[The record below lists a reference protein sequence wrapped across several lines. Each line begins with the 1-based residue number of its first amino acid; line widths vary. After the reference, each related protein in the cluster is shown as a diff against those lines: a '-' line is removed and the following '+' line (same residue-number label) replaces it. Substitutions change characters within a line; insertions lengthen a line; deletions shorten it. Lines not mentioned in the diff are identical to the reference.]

1 MYYRVAIQGDSS
13 PIWQWKS
20 TTLSELSAL
29 FQFLRRYRA
38 LGHDRLRVF
47 SSLSP
52 EELNE
57 QLVRMNQGLEATSV
71 TAAQFLQERL
81 IGSPELAWR
90 TSTRGNERTTSIA
103 VITEPLLG
111 ESRRGGN
118 ALDGRGSSPLEKRRE
133 ELEPGV
139 GGDHD
144 IPYRFTR
151 PSSMPQ
157 VLTWM
162 KLLARVQD
170 GTFQPQIAR
179 KMKGD
184 E

>member
-1 MYYRVAIQGDSS
+1 MYDGVPIQGDSS

-38 LGHDRLRVF
+38 FGHDLLRVF

-57 QLVRMNQGLEATSV
+57 QLVRMNQGLASTSV

-81 IGSPELAWR
+81 IGSPEMAWR
-90 TSTRGNERTTSIA
+90 TSTRGNEGTTSIA
-103 VITEPLLG
+103 VITVPLLG

-118 ALDGRGSSPLEKRRE
+118 AQDGRGRSPLEKRRE
-133 ELEPGV
+133 ELEPGG
-139 GGDHD
+139 GGDHG

-170 GTFQPQIAR
+170 DTF
-179 KMKGD
+179 
-184 E
+184 

>member
-1 MYYRVAIQGDSS
+1 MYYRVAIQGDSQ
-13 PIWQWKS
+13 PPWQWKS

-38 LGHDRLRVF
+38 LGLNRLRVF

-52 EELNE
+52 EEMNE
-57 QLVRMNQGLEATSV
+57 QLVRMNQGLESTSV
-71 TAAQFLQERL
+71 TAARFLQERL
-81 IGSPELAWR
+81 IGSPETAWR
-90 TSTRGNERTTSIA
+90 TSTHGNERTTSIA
-103 VITEPLLG
+103 VLTELELR
-111 ESRRGGN
+111 ESRKGGN
-118 ALDGRGSSPLEKRRE
+118 AREGRDMNPLEKRRE

-157 VLTWM
+157 VLAWM
-162 KLLARVQD
+162 KLLAKVQD
-170 GTFQPQIAR
+170 GTLQP
-179 KMKGD
+179 
-184 E
+184 